1 MLKESRALETD
12 CYVIGFGAFG
22 IFFRWMQ
29 LMLSRTEEGVFD
41 PGFWNFALPILMLSA
56 AIVYIRS
63 IHKLKKE
70 NCSVPDDFC
79 SALKNDGR
87 VYSICRIV
95 FSAAMVIGSL
105 ILFAQS
111 ETDQNQ
117 NFLRA
122 IAIAGVIAGVS
133 FYFLLTSANKASV
146 ENRNLASFLSTIP
159 VLLFAVW
166 LVTCYKQNS
175 ISGVGWDYITEIA
188 AVSAAM
194 IAFMRIAGFAYGV
207 PNWKRSM
214 FWSMMGATL
223 CIMTLSDERYI
234 GQQIMFGAAAFM
246 LLMYNWILLSNM
258 KTGRKAYS
266 GQDSAGFEHLNI

>member
-29 LMLSRTEEGVFD
+29 LMLSRTEEGVFN

-56 AIVYIRS
+56 AIVYIRF
-63 IHKLKKE
+63 ILKLKKE
-70 NCSVPDDFC
+70 SYSVPDDFC
-79 SALKNDGR
+79 SALRNEGR
-87 VYSICRIV
+87 VYSICRIL

-105 ILFAQS
+105 VLLAQS
-111 ETDQNQ
+111 ETDQNE

-122 IAIAGVIAGVS
+122 IAVVGIVTGVS
-133 FYFLLTSANKASV
+133 FYFLLMSANKASV
-146 ENRNLASFLSTIP
+146 ENLNLSSFLSTIP
-159 VLLFAVW
+159 VLLFAIW

-175 ISGVGWDYITEIA
+175 ISGVGWDYITEIV
-188 AVSAAM
+188 AVSSAM
-194 IAFMRIAGFAYGV
+194 IAFMRIAGFAYGI

-214 FWSMMGATL
+214 FWCMMAATL
-223 CIMTLSDERYI
+223 CIMTLSDNRYI

-258 KTGRKAYS
+258 KMGRKAYS
-266 GQDSAGFEHLNI
+266 GQDSAGFEHLNT